1 VRQEALVLQKLVKKV
16 HSEPLVNES
25 GRGRTGFFRWR
36 PRYNVQREKIME
48 LKYNEIIGAIVK
60 PDDTVATQ
68 AEILEWAA
76 ENPMPIEEPKKQN
89 TALLEEVIETFKKR
103 G

>member
-1 VRQEALVLQKLVKKV
+1 MVIEVQVR
-16 HSEPLVNES
+16 
-25 GRGRTGFFRWR
+25 RRIFRRR

>member
-1 VRQEALVLQKLVKKV
+1 
-16 HSEPLVNES
+16 
-25 GRGRTGFFRWR
+25 
-36 PRYNVQREKIME
+36 ME

-60 PDDTVATQ
+60 PDDTPVATQ

-89 TALLEEVIETFKKR
+89 TALLEELIETFKKR

>member
-1 VRQEALVLQKLVKKV
+1 
-16 HSEPLVNES
+16 
-25 GRGRTGFFRWR
+25 
-36 PRYNVQREKIME
+36 ME

-89 TALLEEVIETFKKR
+89 TALLEELIETF
-103 G
+103 

>member
-1 VRQEALVLQKLVKKV
+1 
-16 HSEPLVNES
+16 
-25 GRGRTGFFRWR
+25 
-36 PRYNVQREKIME
+36 ME

-103 G
+103 GQTNPMAEIDKSLPNQKTTVEVPGEVEIQEAIKEIKEQG

>member
-1 VRQEALVLQKLVKKV
+1 
-16 HSEPLVNES
+16 
-25 GRGRTGFFRWR
+25 
-36 PRYNVQREKIME
+36 ME

-89 TALLEEVIETFKKR
+89 TALLEEVI
-103 G
+103 

>member
-1 VRQEALVLQKLVKKV
+1 
-16 HSEPLVNES
+16 
-25 GRGRTGFFRWR
+25 
-36 PRYNVQREKIME
+36 ME
-48 LKYNEIIGAIVK
+48 LKYNEIIAAIVK

-76 ENPMPIEEPKKQN
+76 ENPMPIEEPKQQN
-89 TALLEEVIETFKKR
+89 VELLEEVIETFNQR